1 MAERVQLRR
10 SSTPGEVPTSLLPG
24 ELAINEADVKLY
36 AGTADGNVIEVTSTL
51 ETDLATLLQ
60 TVTTQGQTVTTQGQT
75 LATHGQNIT
84 ALTTAVA
91 ATLHNPALAAQNMGG
106 FALTNVAQGTANSDV
121 ARLDQVGW
129 QQIRA
134 VTNIAGT
141 NSVAFTFPA
150 GYTKVRVE
158 WVLACGADGG
168 VLYAMIATGGLNW
181 DAALHYGYALTDTT
195 GGGSTTTVGG
205 ATAYLPLGN
214 NRTGARSD
222 VGSLELSLGA
232 PSGEVQNTLS
242 STILAHTRGGF
253 NYTGGAPTALSVAI
267 NAGAFTGGAVRL
279 LGWKT

>member
-60 TVTTQGQTVTTQGQT
+60 TVTTQGQTIAAQAQTLTTQGQSING
-75 LATHGQNIT
+75 LN
-84 ALTTAVA
+84 TAVA
-91 ATLHNPALAAQNMGG
+91 TALHNPALASQNMGG
-106 FALTNVAQGTANSDV
+106 FALTNVAQGTANSDA

-134 VTNIAGT
+134 VTNITGT
-141 NSVAFTFPA
+141 NAAAFTFPV

-168 VLYAMIATGGLNW
+168 ALCATIATGLNW
-181 DAALHYGYALTDTT
+181 DWALHYGYALTDTT

-205 ATAYLPLGN
+205 ATTYLPLGN

-232 PSGEVQNTLS
+232 PSGEIQNTFS
-242 STILAHTRGGF
+242 GTILAHTRGGF
-253 NYTGGAPTALSVAI
+253 NYTGGTPTALYVAL
-267 NAGAFTGGAVRL
+267 NAGAFTGGAARL